1 MRYGATKLAQL
12 VEAEDPTKNVIVL
25 VDESTGEEIPH
36 NLVEADRLFHA
47 LAHFLHHQNA
57 AIEIDKA
64 VQFQKDTDGT
74 CP

>member
-12 VEAEDPTKNVIVL
+12 VEAEDPSKNVIVL

-36 NLVEADRLFHA
+36 SLVEADRLFHA
-47 LAHFLHHQNA
+47 LAHFLHQQNA

-64 VQFQKDTDGT
+64 KRFQEDTDGT